1 MINPK
6 KHTQLPKLLA
16 LFLVLTQVTHAEDSE
31 LDDLKDTYG
40 NEKML
45 SIATGHPILQNLS
58 PSVTSVMTSKDIEKI
73 GARRLEDVLEYL
85 PGAHVSSARAG
96 NTNNVIGFRGIYS
109 EANSQVLILINGVP
123 QKNTFIGG
131 KPFAWT
137 MPVKNI
143 SHIEVIRGPGSMLYG
158 GDAITGVI
166 NIILKTGND
175 LKGGNVGSF
184 LGSQNTYEGW
194 AQYGQKNNDWE
205 YSFSAQGG
213 TTNGSQG
220 RIERD
225 AQSFLDNQLG
235 TRVSNAPGFTN
246 NGRDDIDARV
256 DVAYKD
262 WLRLRAGYQ
271 RFNNVQ
277 TGQGAALA
285 LDRSGTT
292 NEDVYNL
299 DLSANHKFNDNLTS
313 ESKAYF
319 VGQDTRW
326 NWGLLPP
333 GTLGGF
339 LPQGANVQTTHFQ
352 GTTGLTTQLNY
363 TGIKAHNVTSGTGII
378 YNWIDNI
385 SDKLN
390 YLITP
395 GFIQQILFTELS
407 SLGSDPNLKSRN
419 RTNFYALLQDEW
431 NFATDFYLTTGL
443 RYDFYSDTTDG
454 FSPRISLVWNV
465 NNNLTTKLLYS
476 RSFRPPS
483 FLEKNLTAT
492 PTTILK
498 PEIMDTVEFQVE
510 NKWSPQ
516 LTTSTNAYWF
526 QLDNLITSANQSILT
541 TVQPFPTAFSNA
553 SKINGMGTEVEGR
566 FTYNDNLNMSL
577 NYSYHHVSQSDNTG
591 LLPEHMIKA
600 LIDWKFTKDWMIGSQ
615 LSWVGERKRPAN
627 DPRPNLS
634 NYFIA
639 GVTLSTKVAKP
650 LELTLR
656 VNNVFGANAKEPS
669 VAPTLLPGDLPVN
682 DLSVLGQIKWS
693 F

>member
-1 MINPK
+1 LAN
-6 KHTQLPKLLA
+6 LPKLCKLPRIRA
-16 LFLVLTQVTHAEDSE
+16 FILVFIQAAHAENSE
-31 LDDLKDTYG
+31 FDGLEDTYG

-45 SIATGHPILQNLS
+45 SIATGHPIPQKLS
-58 PSVTSVMTSKDIEKI
+58 PSVTSVLTSKDIEKI

-85 PGAHVSSARAG
+85 PGIHVSSARAG

-109 EANSQVLILINGVP
+109 EANTQVLILINGVP
-123 QKNTFIGG
+123 QRNTFIGG
-131 KPFAWT
+131 KPFAWM

-143 SHIEVIRGPGSMLYG
+143 SHIEIIRGPGSMLYG
-158 GDAITGVI
+158 GDATTGVI
-166 NIILKTGND
+166 NIILKTGKE

-184 LGSQNTYEGW
+184 LGSDDTYEGW
-194 AQYGQKNNDWE
+194 AQVGQKNEDWE

-213 TTNGSQG
+213 TTNGSKG
-220 RIERD
+220 LIERD
-225 AQSFLDNQLG
+225 AQSFLDSQFG
-235 TRVSNAPGFTN
+235 TQVSNAPGFTN
-246 NGRDDIDARV
+246 NGRDDIDARM

-262 WLRLRAGYQ
+262 WLRLRVGYQ
-271 RFNNVQ
+271 RFNDVH

-285 LDRSGTT
+285 LDKTGTT
-292 NEDVYNL
+292 NENVYNI
-299 DLSANHKFNDNLTS
+299 DLSANHKFTNDLAL

-319 VGQDTRW
+319 VGQDTNW

-339 LPQGANVQTTHFQ
+339 LPLGAKVQTTNFQ
-352 GTTGLTTQLNY
+352 GTTGVTTQFNY
-363 TGIKAHNVTSGTGII
+363 TGVKDHNVTLGTGII
-378 YNWIDNI
+378 YNWINNI

-395 GFIQQILFTELS
+395 GFIQQIAFTELS
-407 SLGSDPNLKSRN
+407 AITIDPNLKSRN
-419 RTNFYALLQDEW
+419 RTNFYALFQDEW

-443 RYDFYSDTTDG
+443 RYDFYSDTADG
-454 FSPRISLVWNV
+454 FSPRISLVWNA

-476 RSFRPPS
+476 RAFRPPS

-516 LTTSTNAYWF
+516 LTTSANAYWF
-526 QLDNLITSANQSILT
+526 QLDNLITSASQSIVT

-553 SKINGMGTEVEGR
+553 SKINGIGVELEGR
-566 FTYNDNLNMSL
+566 YAFNDNLNLSL
-577 NYSYHHVSQSDNTG
+577 NYSYHGVSNSNNIG
-591 LLPEHMIKA
+591 LLPEHMAKA
-600 LIDWKFTKDWMIGSQ
+600 LIDWEFAKDWMIGSQ

-627 DPRPNLS
+627 DPRPNLG

-639 GVTLSTKVAKP
+639 GVTLSTKIAKP
-650 LELTLR
+650 LEFTLR

-682 DLSVLGQIKWS
+682 DRSVLGQIKWS

>member
-1 MINPK
+1 LVKSPLNNQI
-6 KHTQLPKLLA
+6 PKLLT
-16 LFLVLTQVTHAEDSE
+16 LFLVLTQTTHAEESE
-31 LDDLKDTYG
+31 LDDLRDTYG

-85 PGAHVSSARAG
+85 PGVHVSSARAG

-123 QKNTFIGG
+123 QRNTFIGG
-131 KPFAWT
+131 KPFAWS

-166 NIILKTGND
+166 NIILKTGKD

-184 LGSQNTYEGW
+184 LGSKNTYEGW

-225 AQSFLDNQLG
+225 AQSFLDNRFG

-246 NGRDDIDARV
+246 NGRDDIDARM

-271 RFNNVQ
+271 RYNNVQ

-285 LDRSGTT
+285 LDRSGAT

-319 VGQDTRW
+319 VGQDTSW

-395 GFIQQILFTELS
+395 GFIQQIPFTELS

-419 RTNFYALLQDEW
+419 RTNFYTLLQDEW

-454 FSPRISLVWNV
+454 FSPRISLVWNA

-600 LIDWKFTKDWMIGSQ
+600 LFDWKFTKDWMIGSQ
-615 LSWVGERKRPAN
+615 LSWVGERKRQAN